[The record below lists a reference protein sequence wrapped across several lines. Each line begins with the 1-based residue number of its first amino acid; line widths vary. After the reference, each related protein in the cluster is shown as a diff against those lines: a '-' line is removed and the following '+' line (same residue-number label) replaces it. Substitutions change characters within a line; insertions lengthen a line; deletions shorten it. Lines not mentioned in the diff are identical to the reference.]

1 MRPPKSPASCLLLC
15 EPPLS
20 CSSRSG
26 LSVGRLDTTL
36 TMPPGEACP
45 YSTEAG
51 PFTTSMRSSA

>member
-1 MRPPKSPASCLLLC
+1 MT
-15 EPPLS
+15 
-20 CSSRSG
+20 RSG